1 MSCCD
6 LRCCRAHRARLPIA
20 PNRLAEF
27 IVASLRPRF
36 LLRVNAAES
45 FWRVNARS
53 NMKTKCANADAL
65 RATSGRVRSAKPTP
79 QMARGA
85 FAAYAALRPF
95 WSAAALPPLFR
106 SRPLHPRSPAR
117 SATAKHDA
125 VWLVFAGGPSFAV
138 FAKGGAFLQS
148 DRRRSHRPTLPKPG
162 RMGHPQSR
170 RRLSFVFAL
179 RVGSFGRCGCNLK
192 SGGRA
197 AALQNVLRQRK
208 RTVGREASLWAARLR
223 PWRNDCQAR
232 VLCLALDDE
241 D

>member
-1 MSCCD
+1 MQ
-6 LRCCRAHRARLPIA
+6 
-20 PNRLAEF
+20 
-27 IVASLRPRF
+27 
-36 LLRVNAAES
+36 
-45 FWRVNARS
+45 S
-53 NMKTKCANADAL
+53 NTKTKCAKANAL
-65 RATSGRVRSAKPTP
+65 RAKSKRVRSAKPTP

-95 WSAAALPPLFR
+95 WSAAAPPPLFR
-106 SRPLHPRSPAR
+106 SRPPHPRSPAR
-117 SATAKHDA
+117 SAAAKHDA

-138 FAKGGAFLQS
+138 FAKGGVFLQS
-148 DRRRSHRPTLPKPG
+148 ATARSAQKDRRRSHCPTFPKAA

-208 RTVGREASLWAARLR
+208 RTVGREANLWAARLR
-223 PWRNDCQAR
+223 PWRNDCQAG

>member
-20 PNRLAEF
+20 PNRLAKF

-45 FWRVNARS
+45 FLLA
-53 NMKTKCANADAL
+53 NMQTRCANADAL
-65 RATSGRVRSAKPTP
+65 RAKSKRVRSAKPK
-79 QMARGA
+79 MARGA
-85 FAAYAALRPF
+85 FAVCAALRPF

-148 DRRRSHRPTLPKPG
+148 DRRRSHRSTLPKPG

-208 RTVGREASLWAARLR
+208 RTVGREANLWAARLR
-223 PWRNDCQAR
+223 PWRNDCQAG